1 MVKALIVTIGL
12 IFISYKS
19 ILSFIS
25 LSLFI
30 QDLPGIIHT
39 FDSPYIINGAS
50 FVKD

>member
-1 MVKALIVTIGL
+1 MVKAVIVTKEF
-12 IFISYKS
+12 IF

-39 FDSPYIINGAS
+39 FDSFYIVKGAS
-50 FVKD
+50 FVKDLMY